1 MAASHATREAIWLR
15 TLLEDLGYPQVN
27 ASIIHA
33 DNQGCIALSRNPVAH
48 SCAKHI
54 NIRHHFIRKQIANS
68 KIDLKYCTMQQ
79 MLADIFTKLL
89 PRDVFVRFRAALGV
103 GEF

>member
-1 MAASHATREAIWLR
+1 MAASHTTREAIWLR
-15 TLLEDLGYPQVN
+15 TLLENLGYPQVN

-48 SCAKHI
+48 FYAKHI
-54 NIRHHFIRKQIANS
+54 DIRHHFIHERIANS
-68 KIDLKYCTMQQ
+68 EIDLKYCTTQQ
-79 MLADIFTKLL
+79 MLADIFTKPL
-89 PRDVFVRFRAALGV
+89 PCDAFVRFRAALGV